1 MPVVLYRVD
10 DRLVHGQVVIGWG
23 RPLNVGFV
31 ALVDDTVATSAW
43 EQELYRM
50 GVPAEVE
57 LIFASVAEA
66 RQRLPAWQA
75 DPRNGIVLTPEIGLM
90 AALAEGGGLV
100 PRVNL
105 GGIHHKP
112 GRSQRLPYVY
122 LTDEE
127 YQALRALADRGVEIT
142 AQDLPTTAAVSL
154 AELA

>member
-1 MPVVLYRVD
+1 
-10 DRLVHGQVVIGWG
+10 
-23 RPLNVGFV
+23 
-31 ALVDDTVATSAW
+31 
-43 EQELYRM
+43 
-50 GVPAEVE
+50 
-57 LIFASVAEA
+57 
-66 RQRLPAWQA
+66 
-75 DPRNGIVLTPEIGLM
+75 M